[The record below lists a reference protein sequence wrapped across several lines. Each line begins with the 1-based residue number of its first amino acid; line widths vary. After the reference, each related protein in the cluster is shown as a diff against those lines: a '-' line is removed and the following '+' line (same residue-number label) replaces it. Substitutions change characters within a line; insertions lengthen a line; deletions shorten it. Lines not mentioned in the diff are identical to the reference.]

1 MAEPQSKP
9 HGLRDRQVARAPGP
23 GHVGR
28 LGGHGHGTALQ
39 HRDADRRERTATVP
53 RLDRASR
60 AGFKGNDGPLV
71 NRGHGVRPLLLPTAR
86 EDGPLGAE
94 ALGSGAPPPLAR
106 SGLLPGLTLA
116 ETQRRVCLCVLC
128 AGLGESGGHR
138 RPRRGWLRSLSQPA
152 VHLRPA
158 FVTDGHRVTAGADLS
173 GLPWLRARCQ
183 GRGLPGSR
191 AAGRPERLRLHTETA
206 GEV

>member
-1 MAEPQSKP
+1 M
-9 HGLRDRQVARAPGP
+9 GDMD
-23 GHVGR
+23 
-28 LGGHGHGTALQ
+28 TALPCS
-39 HRDADRRERTATVP
+39 TATLTGVSARRP
-53 RLDRASR
+53 CLRLDRASR
-60 AGFKGNDGPLV
+60 AGFKGNDGPLA

-106 SGLLPGLTLA
+106 SGLLPGPTLA

-158 FVTDGHRVTAGADLS
+158 FVIDGHRVTAGADLS